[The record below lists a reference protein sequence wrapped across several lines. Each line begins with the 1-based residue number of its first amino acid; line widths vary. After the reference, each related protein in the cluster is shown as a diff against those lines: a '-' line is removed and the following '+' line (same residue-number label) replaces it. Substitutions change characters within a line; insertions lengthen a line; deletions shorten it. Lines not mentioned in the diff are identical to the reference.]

1 MRKPLIATVATALT
15 CLAGLWLL
23 PSGAFAIGLGCSGGK
38 TFTWTGEGD
47 GHNWNDA
54 ENWNP
59 EEEAP
64 PKSGDTATI
73 HGSEEKEAEVEG
85 ATGEVCEL
93 TVEGGDS
100 FLTSSNLEIEGDLN
114 WEGGQGMEPA
124 SELEGSFTVD
134 GSATLAH
141 TLALSSGTLTSQG
154 SLEVEGG
161 TNLTLGDGSAKIVSN
176 GSAELGGGVG
186 GLLAPGR

>member
-1 MRKPLIATVATALT
+1 MRTPLIATVATALT
-15 CLAGLWLL
+15 CFAGLAFL
-23 PSGAFAIGLGCSGGK
+23 PSAALGLGGCSGGNS
-38 TFTWTGEGD
+38 FTWTGEGD

-85 ATGEVCEL
+85 ATGEVCDL

-124 SELEGSFTVD
+124 SELEGNFTVD

-141 TLALSSGTLTSQG
+141 TLALSS
-154 SLEVEGG
+154 
-161 TNLTLGDGSAKIVSN
+161 
-176 GSAELGGGVG
+176 
-186 GLLAPGR
+186 APSPPRGRSKSKVAPT